1 MSTEEPQLENGAK
14 PEPEHN
20 LESNPVREP
29 APISEP
35 EPNLASQPPS
45 DSTPVAIT
53 DADPK
58 AEEPKD
64 ASIQSN
70 EADISQSNDQNARPE
85 LRKDDGS
92 RTFTMR
98 ELLSEL
104 KTEEGDDASTPRR
117 FGS

>member
-14 PEPEHN
+14 PAPEHN
-20 LESNPVREP
+20 PESNPVREP